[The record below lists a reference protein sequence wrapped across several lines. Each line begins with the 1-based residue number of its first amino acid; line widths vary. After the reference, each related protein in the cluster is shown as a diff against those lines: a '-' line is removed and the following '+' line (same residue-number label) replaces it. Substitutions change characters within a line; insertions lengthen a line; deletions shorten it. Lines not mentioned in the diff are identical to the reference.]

1 MRPRCLVA
9 DDLAQRVKDASD
21 IVEVIGEYLPLQ
33 RKGRTYKA
41 LCPFH
46 DDHHPSLDVDPARQ
60 TFRCWACGKTGD
72 VFTFV
77 MERERVTF
85 PEALE
90 LLAHRAHIPMERKRG
105 QRSGPSRAQ
114 LLDAMKW
121 AAEVYH
127 RHLYEPQHDPA
138 RQYLEDR
145 NLNPE
150 TWEQYQIGFA
160 SNRWDW
166 LVGQAATAQQSEALL
181 VEVGLCGRRNDGSL
195 YDRFR
200 DRIIFPIRD
209 GQGRVVGLGGRILP
223 GANPTGEE
231 VKYYNSSD
239 TPLFKKSQNLYGID
253 RAKDAAVKVG
263 YLAVVEGYTDVL
275 MAHQMGVLPVV
286 ATLGTALNEQHLS
299 LLRKYVPRVILVFDA
314 DAGGRGGVDRALQ
327 LFLQHEID
335 LSIAWLP
342 EGMDPCDY
350 LIAQGPQ
357 AFQSCLEKARDALE
371 YKIDSV
377 LTPERLASVDGQ
389 RQALEEVLQA
399 IALIPEKTHGSLQ
412 TKKELALNR
421 MAQRFG
427 VLDEK
432 VLWKR
437 IAELQRRRPVGLNRP
452 ANLAAPRR
460 ETAAQPATRSSKPE
474 PVEDSAAAEGH
485 RKTDRIEREL
495 VAVLLGAPRLIV
507 KAKQSVQVEEIRH
520 LGVRQVV
527 EILYNLAAE
536 AKEEELIPVL
546 VRERLADRP
555 RVAEAAAK
563 ALAEGQAHGHH
574 DLWFEQLMAAF
585 QARREK
591 EHSRAIRLQLKN
603 VTQEQPV
610 PKELLARL
618 QPKHN

>member
-1 MRPRCLVA
+1 MA

-33 RKGRTYKA
+33 RKGRTFKA

-46 DDHHPSLDVDPARQ
+46 DDHHPSFDVDPTRQ
-60 TFRCWACGKTGD
+60 SFRCWACGKAGD

-90 LLAHRAHIPMERKRG
+90 LLAHRANIPLEQNRRRSNG
-105 QRSGPSRAQ
+105 QSRAQ
-114 LLDAMKW
+114 LLDVMKW
-121 AAEVYH
+121 AAEQYH
-127 RHLYEPQHDPA
+127 RLLFEPHLEQA
-138 RQYLEDR
+138 RRYLEER

-150 TWEQYQIGFA
+150 TWEQYQIGYA
-160 SNRWDW
+160 PSEWDW
-166 LVGQAATAQQSEALL
+166 LANQAKAAKQPKELL
-181 VEVGLCGRRNDGSL
+181 IQVGLSGQRNDGSL

-223 GANPTGEE
+223 GANSANSEA
-231 VKYYNSSD
+231 KYYNSAD

-253 RAKDAAVKVG
+253 RAKDAAVKAG

-286 ATLGTALNEQHLS
+286 ATLGTALNEQHIS

-327 LFLQHEID
+327 LFLLHEID

-342 EGMDPCDY
+342 EGMDPCDF

-357 AFQSCLEKARDALE
+357 SFQTQLERARDALE
-371 YKIDSV
+371 FKIDSA
-377 LTPERLASVDGQ
+377 LTPERMSNVDGR
-389 RQALEEVLQA
+389 RQALEEVLQV
-399 IALIPEKTHGSLQ
+399 ISMIPEMTRSSLQ
-412 TKKELALNR
+412 MKKELTLSR
-421 MAQRFG
+421 LSQRFN
-427 VLDEK
+427 VLESTLWQRISELKRKPNRGAGSRDVVHIQSQVKTNKGKQGPHSQEAATKEK
-432 VLWKR
+432 R
-437 IAELQRRRPVGLNRP
+437 
-452 ANLAAPRR
+452 
-460 ETAAQPATRSSKPE
+460 TAQEAKTE
-474 PVEDSAAAEGH
+474 PLEKEF
-485 RKTDRIEREL
+485 

-527 EILYNLAAE
+527 EMLYTLSSTT
-536 AKEEELIPVL
+536 EEENQIPVL
-546 VRERLADRP
+546 VREQLADRP
-555 RVAEAAAK
+555 RLAEAAAA
-563 ALAEGQAHGHH
+563 ALADGQAHGHH
-574 DLWFEQLMAAF
+574 DLWLEQLLEGF
-585 QARREK
+585 QERREEAK
-591 EHSRAIRLQLKN
+591 RHAIRLQLKSLPPG
-603 VTQEQPV
+603 EPV
-610 PKELLARL
+610 PKELLAQL
-618 QPKHN
+618 QPKGN